1 MTVTL
6 DRATNRAIAS
16 TQSFTERTRRLLT
29 LKNLHIAGVVVLG
42 GICVYLLAQMAYAWQ
57 ETQSRDTSALAR
69 QTAAMH
75 AAEIAARP
83 LAGLDEKLKQATVES
98 DRFYERRLPF
108 AYSPVLAELGALAKK
123 QNVKLTRVQYAEAP
137 VLTGGIGPLTELRM
151 DASLSG
157 DYRPLVLFINDVER
171 DKRFFLIG
179 AMALTGQQ
187 SGAVGVRLRIT
198 TYLRAP
204 VGAEASDKTVT
215 TAATEAA
222 GKQDGGAAR

>member
-6 DRATNRAIAS
+6 DRATISA
-16 TQSFTERTRRLLT
+16 QSFTERTRRLLT
-29 LKNLHIAGVVVLG
+29 LKNLHIAGVVVLA
-42 GICVYLLAQMAYAWQ
+42 GICVYLLAQMAYAW
-57 ETQSRDTSALAR
+57 EAAQSRDSAALAQ

-75 AAEIAARP
+75 AVEIAARP

-108 AYSPVLAELGALAKK
+108 AYSAVAGELGALAKK

-137 VLTGGIGPLTELRM
+137 VLAGGIGPLTEVRM

-157 DYRPLVLFINDVER
+157 DYRPLVLFINGVER
-171 DKRFFLIG
+171 DQRFFLIG

-204 VGAEASDKTVT
+204 VGAEASDKMVKT
-215 TAATEAA
+215 TASEAA
-222 GKQDGGAAR
+222 GKQDGGAAQ